1 MIFKKIIN
9 IKLKRKY
16 RLKNDLMFLK
26 ILKINKKIP
35 NN

>member
-9 IKLKRKY
+9 IKLKRKC